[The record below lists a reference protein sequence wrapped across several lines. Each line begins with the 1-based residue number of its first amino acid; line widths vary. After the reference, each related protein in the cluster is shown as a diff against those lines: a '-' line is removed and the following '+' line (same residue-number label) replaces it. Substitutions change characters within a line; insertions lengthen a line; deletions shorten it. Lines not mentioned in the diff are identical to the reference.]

1 MKIQY
6 VIYVLVVFLFA
17 SCSNGGEDENRGAA
31 YGKVNVA
38 LSVTLPEP
46 ETYIRLPVLT
56 RTARSRMWTCLCLM
70 RRVSSWSG

>member
-1 MKIQY
+1 MKIEY
-6 VIYVLVVFLFA
+6 IIGILIIWGLI
-17 SCSNGGEDENRGAA
+17 SCSDRDENQEPT

>member
-46 ETYIRLPVLT
+46 ENVHSL
-56 RTARSRMWTCLCLM
+56 ARSYTD
-70 RRVSSWSG
+70 SEIKN